1 MLVFFTVLSTRT
13 IIGIVIGGAII
24 AIGSYALVTSF
35 GLQTVNV
42 DDTFQVGETTSYSF
56 SAPKGTKHF
65 LNITADSFEVNLSSP
80 RGGLQIIDE
89 QFKRELTVE
98 WIHLQ
103 DGETKLKV
111 NNTGASKLNISGYLT
126 ILTDPIQIT
135 YHLLVIITGV
145 VIIGFSAG
153 FSVRKPRGF

>member
-1 MLVFFTVLSTRT
+1 MLSTRT

-42 DDTFQVGETTSYSF
+42 DDTFQVGESTSYSF

-65 LNITADSFEVNLSSP
+65 LNITADSFEVFLRTP
-80 RGGLQIIDE
+80 RGGIQITDE

-111 NNTGASKLNISGYLT
+111 NNTGASKLNISGYMT

-135 YHLLVIITGV
+135 YHLLVIISGV

-153 FSVRKPRGF
+153 FSIRKPRGF

>member
-1 MLVFFTVLSTRT
+1 MLSTRT
-13 IIGIVIGGAII
+13 IIGIVVGSAIS
-24 AIGSYALVTSF
+24 AIGIYALFTSF

-42 DDTFQVGETTSYSF
+42 DDTFQVGESTSYSF
-56 SAPKGTKHF
+56 SAPQGSKQY
-65 LNITADSFEVNLSSP
+65 LNITADSFEVFLRTP
-80 RGGLQIIDE
+80 RGGLQITDE

-98 WIHLQ
+98 WVHLL
-103 DGETKLKV
+103 DGESRLKV
-111 NNTGASKLNISGYLT
+111 LNTGDSELNISGYFT

-135 YHLLVIITGV
+135 YHILVITAGV

>member
-1 MLVFFTVLSTRT
+1 VLSTRT
-13 IIGIVIGGAII
+13 IIGIVVGSAII
-24 AIGSYALVTSF
+24 AIGSYALITSF

-42 DDTFQVGETTSYSF
+42 DDTFQVGESTSYSF
-56 SAPKGTKHF
+56 SAPKGTTHY
-65 LNITADSFEVNLSSP
+65 LNITADSFEVILRSP
-80 RGGLQIIDE
+80 KGGLQITDE

-98 WIHLQ
+98 WVHLV

-111 NNTGASKLNISGYLT
+111 NNTGNSELNISGNLT
-126 ILTDPIQIT
+126 ILTDPIQMT
-135 YHLLVIITGV
+135 YHLLVIISGV

>member
-1 MLVFFTVLSTRT
+1 MLSTRT

-42 DDTFQVGETTSYSF
+42 DDTFQVGESTSYSF
-56 SAPKGTKHF
+56 SAPKGSKHY
-65 LNITADSFEVNLSSP
+65 LNITADSFEVFLRSP
-80 RGGLQIIDE
+80 RGGLQIKDE
-89 QFKRELTVE
+89 QFKRELTIE
-98 WIHLQ
+98 WVHLE

-111 NNTGASKLNISGYLT
+111 NNTGDSELNISGYLT
-126 ILTDPIQIT
+126 ILTDPILIT

>member
-1 MLVFFTVLSTRT
+1 MLSTRT
-13 IIGIVIGGAII
+13 IIGIVVGSAIS
-24 AIGSYALVTSF
+24 AIGIYALFTSF

-42 DDTFQVGETTSYSF
+42 DDTFQVGESTSYSF
-56 SAPKGTKHF
+56 SAPIGSKQY
-65 LNITADSFEVNLSSP
+65 LNITADSFEVFLRSP
-80 RGGLQIIDE
+80 RGGLQITDE

-98 WIHLQ
+98 WVHLL
-103 DGETKLKV
+103 DGESRLKV
-111 NNTGASKLNISGYLT
+111 LNTGDSQLNISGYFT

-135 YHLLVIITGV
+135 YHILVITAGV

>member
-1 MLVFFTVLSTRT
+1 MLSTRT
-13 IIGIVIGGAII
+13 IIGIVVGSAII

-42 DDTFQVGETTSYSF
+42 DDTFQVGESTSYSF
-56 SAPKGTKHF
+56 SAPKGSENY
-65 LNITADSFEVNLSSP
+65 LNITANSFEVFLRTP
-80 RGGLQIIDE
+80 RGGLQINDE

-98 WIHLQ
+98 WVHLV
-103 DGETKLKV
+103 DGESRLKV
-111 NNTGASKLNISGYLT
+111 QNTGDSELNISGYFT

-135 YHLLVIITGV
+135 YHILVITAGV

>member
-1 MLVFFTVLSTRT
+1 MLSTRT
-13 IIGIVIGGAII
+13 IIGIVVGSVII

-35 GLQTVNV
+35 GLQIVNV
-42 DDTFQVGETTSYSF
+42 DDTFGVGETMSYSF
-56 SAPKGTKHF
+56 SAPQGSKNF
-65 LNITADSFEVNLSSP
+65 LNITADSFEVNLRSP
-80 RGGLQIIDE
+80 RGGIQINDE
-89 QFKRELTVE
+89 KFKNELTVE
-98 WIHLQ
+98 WIHLE

-111 NNTGASKLNISGYLT
+111 NNTGASKLNISGYFT

-135 YHLLVIITGV
+135 YHILVIIAGL

>member
-1 MLVFFTVLSTRT
+1 VLSKRT
-13 IIGIVIGGAII
+13 IIGIVVGSAII
-24 AIGSYALVTSF
+24 AIGSYALLTSF

-42 DDTFQVGETTSYSF
+42 DDTFQTGESTSYSF
-56 SAPKGTKHF
+56 SAPKGTTHY
-65 LNITADSFEVNLSSP
+65 LNITADSFEVYLKSSP
-80 RGGLQIIDE
+80 GGIQIRDE

-103 DGETKLKV
+103 DGETKLKI
-111 NNTGASKLNISGYLT
+111 NNTGGSKLNISGYMT

-135 YHLLVIITGV
+135 YHLLVIISGV

>member
-1 MLVFFTVLSTRT
+1 MLSTRT

>member
-1 MLVFFTVLSTRT
+1 MLSTRT

-42 DDTFQVGETTSYSF
+42 DDTFQVGESTSYSF

-65 LNITADSFEVNLSSP
+65 LNITADSFEVFLRSP
-80 RGGLQIIDE
+80 SGGLQIKDE
-89 QFKRELTVE
+89 QFKRELTFE
-98 WIHLQ
+98 WVHLE
-103 DGETKLKV
+103 DGESRIKV
-111 NNTGASKLNISGYLT
+111 NNTGNSELNIKGYMT
-126 ILTDPIQIT
+126 ILTDPILIT

>member
-1 MLVFFTVLSTRT
+1 MLRTRT
-13 IIGIVIGGAII
+13 IIGIVVGSVII

-35 GLQTVNV
+35 GLQIVNV
-42 DDTFQVGETTSYSF
+42 DDTFETGETTSYSF
-56 SAPKGTKHF
+56 SAPQGSKNF
-65 LNITADSFEVNLSSP
+65 LNITADSFEVNLRSP
-80 RGGLQIIDE
+80 RGGIQINDE
-89 QFKRELTVE
+89 KFKNELTVE
-98 WIHLQ
+98 WIHLE

-111 NNTGASKLNISGYLT
+111 NNTGASKLNISGYFT

-135 YHLLVIITGV
+135 YHLLVIISGV

>member
-1 MLVFFTVLSTRT
+1 MLTKRT
-13 IIGIVIGGAII
+13 IIGIVVGSAII
-24 AIGSYALVTSF
+24 AIGSYALLTSF
-35 GLQTVNV
+35 GLQIVNV
-42 DDTFQVGETTSYSF
+42 DDTFEAGETSSYSF
-56 SAPKGTKHF
+56 SAPKGAKHY
-65 LNITADSFEVNLSSP
+65 LNITADSFDVILRSP
-80 RGGLQIIDE
+80 PGGIQIKDE

-103 DGETKLKV
+103 DGETKLKI
-111 NNTGASKLNISGYLT
+111 NNTGASKLNISGYMT

-135 YHLLVIITGV
+135 YHLLVIISGV

>member
-1 MLVFFTVLSTRT
+1 MLSTRT

-42 DDTFQVGETTSYSF
+42 DDTFQVGESTSYSF
-56 SAPKGTKHF
+56 SAPEGSKHY
-65 LNITADSFEVNLSSP
+65 LNITADSFEVFLRSP
-80 RGGLQIIDE
+80 SGGLQIKDE

-126 ILTDPIQIT
+126 ILTDPILIT

>member
-1 MLVFFTVLSTRT
+1 VLRTRT
-13 IIGIVIGGAII
+13 IIGIVVGSAII

-35 GLQTVNV
+35 GLQIVNV
-42 DDTFQVGETTSYSF
+42 DDTFEVGETTSYSF
-56 SAPKGTKHF
+56 SAPQGSKNF
-65 LNITADSFEVNLSSP
+65 LNITADSFEVNLRSP
-80 RGGLQIIDE
+80 RGGIQINDE
-89 QFKRELTVE
+89 KFKNELTVE
-98 WIHLQ
+98 WIHLE

-111 NNTGASKLNISGYLT
+111 NNTGASKLNISGYFT

-135 YHLLVIITGV
+135 YHLLVIISGV

>member
-1 MLVFFTVLSTRT
+1 MLSTRT

-42 DDTFQVGETTSYSF
+42 DDTFQVGESTSYSF

-65 LNITADSFEVNLSSP
+65 LNITADSFEVTLRSP
-80 RGGLQIIDE
+80 SGGLQIKDE

-126 ILTDPIQIT
+126 ILTDPILIT

>member
-1 MLVFFTVLSTRT
+1 MLSTRT

-42 DDTFQVGETTSYSF
+42 DDTFQVGESTSYSF
-56 SAPKGTKHF
+56 SAPKGSENY
-65 LNITADSFEVNLSSP
+65 LNITANSFEVFLRTP
-80 RGGLQIIDE
+80 RGGLQITDE
-89 QFKRELTVE
+89 QFKRELTIQ
-98 WIHLQ
+98 WIHLE

-111 NNTGASKLNISGYLT
+111 NNTGDSELNISGYFT
-126 ILTDPIQIT
+126 ILTDPILIT

>member
-1 MLVFFTVLSTRT
+1 VLSTRT
-13 IIGIVIGGAII
+13 IIGIVVGSAIS
-24 AIGSYALVTSF
+24 AIGIYALFTSF

-42 DDTFQVGETTSYSF
+42 DDTFQVGESTSYSF
-56 SAPKGTKHF
+56 SAPKGSKQY
-65 LNITADSFEVNLSSP
+65 LNITADSFEVFLKTP
-80 RGGLQIIDE
+80 RGGLQITDE

-98 WIHLQ
+98 WVHLL
-103 DGETKLKV
+103 DGETRLKIL
-111 NNTGASKLNISGYLT
+111 NTGDSQLNISGYFT

-135 YHLLVIITGV
+135 YHILVITAGV

>member
-1 MLVFFTVLSTRT
+1 MLSTRT
-13 IIGIVIGGAII
+13 IIGIVVGSVII

-42 DDTFQVGETTSYSF
+42 DDTFEIGESMSYSF
-56 SAPKGTKHF
+56 SAPKGSTHY
-65 LNITADSFEVNLSSP
+65 LNITADTFDVDLRSP
-80 RGGLQIIDE
+80 RGGIQIINE
-89 QFKRELTVE
+89 HFKNELTIQ
-98 WIHLQ
+98 WIHLE

-111 NNTGASKLNISGYLT
+111 NNTGASKLNLSGYFT

-135 YHLLVIITGV
+135 YHLLVIISGV